1 MTDYVVNPYARH
13 EKSIGQVKQ
22 RGTSQSFTM
31 EFKPACHAANDQR
44 RTTNDQGQPH
54 HSMKKNDLKKQVA
67 AAINA
72 CLDKK
77 AEELTILEMEK
88 GSGAF
93 TDYFV
98 LCSGTNPRQVQAI
111 ADEVEMRL
119 KAAAVPPTHVEGY
132 NQGEWILI
140 DYVDF
145 VVHVFSEKA
154 RKFYDLER
162 LWKSA
167 KRLEPAQL
175 KPVAV
180 RRQRTAATIA
190 RRKRA

>member
-1 MTDYVVNPYARH
+1 MTK
-13 EKSIGQVKQ
+13 KSELKQQV
-22 RGTSQSFTM
+22 S
-31 EFKPACHAANDQR
+31 
-44 RTTNDQGQPH
+44 
-54 HSMKKNDLKKQVA
+54 
-67 AAINA
+67 AAIQA
-72 CLDKK
+72 CLEKK
-77 AEELTILEMEK
+77 AEELSILEMEK

-111 ADEVEMRL
+111 ADEVELRL
-119 KAAAVPPTHVEGY
+119 KKAGLRPTHVEGY
-132 NQGEWILI
+132 NQAEWVLI

-167 KRLEPAQL
+167 RRLEPGDL
-175 KPVAV
+175 KTAV
-180 RRQRTAATIA
+180 RVKKTAAKSPA
-190 RRKRA
+190 RKRKVRA

>member
-1 MTDYVVNPYARH
+1 
-13 EKSIGQVKQ
+13 
-22 RGTSQSFTM
+22 
-31 EFKPACHAANDQR
+31 
-44 RTTNDQGQPH
+44 
-54 HSMKKNDLKKQVA
+54 MKKSDSELQISE
-67 AAINA
+67 AIRA
-72 CLDKK
+72 CLEKK
-77 AEELTILEMEK
+77 ADEITILELEQ

-119 KAAAVPPTHVEGY
+119 KKAGLRPNQIEGY
-132 NQGEWILI
+132 KQAEWVLL

-145 VVHVFSEKA
+145 VLHVFSERA

-167 KRLEPAQL
+167 RRLEPSELLAG
-175 KPVAV
+175 
-180 RRQRTAATIA
+180 
-190 RRKRA
+190 RKRAPAHALKKKRA

>member
-1 MTDYVVNPYARH
+1 
-13 EKSIGQVKQ
+13 
-22 RGTSQSFTM
+22 
-31 EFKPACHAANDQR
+31 
-44 RTTNDQGQPH
+44 
-54 HSMKKNDLKKQVA
+54 MKKNELKKQVD
-67 AAINA
+67 AAIQA
-72 CLDKK
+72 CLEKK
-77 AEELTILEMEK
+77 AEELSILEMEK

-111 ADEVEMRL
+111 ADEVELRL
-119 KAAAVPPTHVEGY
+119 KRAGIRPNNVEGY
-132 NQGEWILI
+132 NQAEWVLI

-167 KRLEPAQL
+167 KRLEPADL
-175 KPVAV
+175 K
-180 RRQRTAATIA
+180 AAPKKRKASTPAKKKKA
-190 RRKRA
+190 RA